1 MILGCY
7 LLALTEPLPFE
18 GLLFESASALGTVG
32 LSTGSTVQ
40 VTPIGKLIL
49 IGLMLVGRLGPL
61 AFGIALF
68 FPPGKPDEPGR
79 EDLAV

>member
-1 MILGCY
+1 M
-7 LLALTEPLPFE
+7 TESLPFE

-32 LSTGSTVQ
+32 LSTGITAQ
-40 VTPIGKLIL
+40 LTPIGKLIV
-49 IGLMLVGRLGPL
+49 IGLMFIGRLGPL

-68 FPPGKPDEPGR
+68 FPPGKPDKGGK